1 MLIASFA
8 LASMLSAPSPEQTA
22 RLGELENDPAVVCY
36 GVAKGRKSTPIRE
49 NYLTFSDVVAEV
61 PRGSFFFG
69 DRVEGENKVLVL
81 SPTASGPIG
90 IARHSFLVEV
100 DKAKCSGEALYA
112 PAFDTLKGWGEPL
125 PGGAKSPSVSNADPV
140 LHQGCY
146 EAKKGAV
153 LVADGA
159 KTPFEKGTILFAGD
173 PLDDKGVSAKLKVLD
188 PKSGQVVGVVARNKL
203 ERVAL
208 SRCAGL

>member
-1 MLIASFA
+1 MLIASLA
-8 LASMLSAPSPEQTA
+8 LASLLSAPTPEQTT
-22 RLGELENDPAVVCY
+22 RLGELEKDPTVLCY
-36 GVAKGRKSTPIRE
+36 GVAKGRKSTPVRE

-61 PRGSFFFG
+61 PRGTFLFG
-69 DRVEGENKVLVL
+69 QRVEGENKVLVL
-81 SPTASGPIG
+81 SPTAAGPIG

-100 DKAKCSGEALYA
+100 DRAKCSGETLYA

-125 PGGAKSPSVSNADPV
+125 PGGAKNPSVAGADVV

-146 EAKKGAV
+146 EAKKGAT

-159 KTPFEKGTILFAGD
+159 KTPFAVGTVLFAGD
-173 PLDDKGVSAKLKVLD
+173 PLDGKGVSAKLKVLD
-188 PKSGQVVGVVARNKL
+188 PKSGQVVGTVARNKL

>member
-1 MLIASFA
+1 MLIVSLA
-8 LASMLSAPSPEQTA
+8 LASMLSAPSPEETA
-22 RLGELENDPAVVCY
+22 RLGELQNDPSVLCY
-36 GVAKGRKSTPIRE
+36 GVANGRKSTPVRE

-61 PRGSFFFG
+61 PRGRFFFG

-81 SPTASGPIG
+81 SPTATGGIG

-100 DKAKCSGEALYA
+100 DRAKCSGDALYA

-125 PGGAKSPSVSNADPV
+125 AGGAKSPSVSGADPV

-146 EAKKGAV
+146 EAKKGAT
-153 LVADGA
+153 LEADGA
-159 KTPFEKGTILFAGD
+159 KTPFAVGTVLFAGD
-173 PLDDKGVSAKLKVLD
+173 PLDGKGVSAKLKVLD
-188 PKSGQVVGVVARNKL
+188 PKSGQVVGLVARNKL

>member
-1 MLIASFA
+1 MLIASLA
-8 LASMLSAPSPEQTA
+8 LASLLSAPSPEETA
-22 RLGELENDPAVVCY
+22 RLGELQNDTSVLCY
-36 GVAKGRKSTPIRE
+36 GVAKGRKSTPVRE

-61 PRGSFFFG
+61 PRGSFLLG
-69 DRVEGENKVLVL
+69 QRVQGENKVLVL
-81 SPTASGPIG
+81 TPTATGPIG

-100 DKAKCSGEALYA
+100 DRAKCSGETLYA

-125 PGGAKSPSVSNADPV
+125 PGGAKNPSVSGADVV

-146 EAKKGAV
+146 AAKKGAV
-153 LVADGA
+153 LEVERG
-159 KTPFEKGTILFAGD
+159 KTPFVVGTALFAGD
-173 PLDDKGVSAKLKVLD
+173 ALDGKGVSAKLKVLD